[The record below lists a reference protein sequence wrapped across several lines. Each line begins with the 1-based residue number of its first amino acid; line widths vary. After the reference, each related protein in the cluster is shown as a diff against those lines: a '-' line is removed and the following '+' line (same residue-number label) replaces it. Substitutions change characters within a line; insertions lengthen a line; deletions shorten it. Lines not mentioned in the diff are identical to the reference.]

1 MKLTPKE
8 EKYLK
13 AKEAYYEGESYED
26 DEVSIKSPIM
36 EDWEFDEL
44 ELELKEEGSCAIEMV
59 GFKTKGTKVT
69 HPTRMKSLDKIQ
81 FQTDYEP
88 IDEFF
93 KWFNSIGF
101 VGSVSFGPKFDG
113 NAVNLVFKNGKLH
126 KAITRGD
133 GEEGQDVT
141 DKLRHIVPNNI
152 KLDSTTDSCEIRGEV
167 VINKSIFEEK
177 YGDVY
182 SNPRNFVAGKLNK
195 DQLAMDII
203 NDLSFMAFDVKLG
216 DGYYLENDVDEL
228 VKWGFESYKTNHD
241 YDSITTEGFLQ
252 IYNDFKTYREE
263 ECPYLMDGIVV
274 KMPVECRELVNEKE
288 HHPLW
293 ALAIKFPPKV
303 GITYINNIEWSL
315 GTTGSLIP
323 VAILEPVDLDGSI
336 VKRVTLHNHEWA
348 TNKGCGI
355 GAKIEIVKSGDIIPK
370 VLTVLKKGDKIE
382 LITEY
387 QGCKVEL
394 DGVHLR
400 VENYEELP
408 EHKIRILHHG
418 LVSLG
423 IKGIGPAAS
432 KKLFNA
438 GIKRITTLFSYANYF
453 NKEKL
458 IASGEFK
465 EGRELDLIFENVEK
479 LKEVELWK
487 LVNSFKFKG
496 VGKTMS
502 KEIAKYI
509 AGIKPDYS
517 GLEKAVV
524 ARFDKDS
531 KSPERDLIEMFV
543 ESIDSFEKRI
553 KVIFPEKIDMSK
565 IGGIFEL
572 TGSPKEHGFKVK
584 ADFLKLASDNGYLH
598 GKLNVDCD
606 FLLTDSMSSSSSKMT
621 KANKLGVEI
630 ITYSD
635 FVNQYLK

>member
-13 AKEAYYEGESYED
+13 AKEAYYEMTGDFGETTLL
-26 DEVSIKSPIM
+26 M

-44 ELELKEEGSCAIEMV
+44 ELELKEEGSCVIEMV

-69 HPTRMKSLDKIQ
+69 HPTLMKSLDKIQ

-93 KWFNSIGF
+93 KWLKSISFAGPL
-101 VGSVSFGPKFDG
+101 GFGPKFDG

-141 DKLRHIVPNNI
+141 DKLRHMVPNNI
-152 KLDSTTDSCEIRGEV
+152 KLDSTLDSCEIRGEV
-167 VINKSIFEEK
+167 VINKSIFEKK

-182 SNPRNFVAGKLNK
+182 SNPRNFVAGMLNR

-203 NDLSFMAFDVKLG
+203 KDLSFMAFDVKLEE
-216 DGYYLENDVDEL
+216 GYYLEDDVEEL
-228 VKWGFESYKTNHD
+228 VKWGFESYKTNHAS
-241 YDSITTEGFLQ
+241 DSISTEDFLQ
-252 IYNDFKTYREE
+252 IYNEFKTYREE

-274 KMPVECRELVNEKE
+274 KMPVECRELANEKE

-303 GITYINNIEWSL
+303 GITYINDIEWSL

-370 VLTVLKKGDKIE
+370 VLTVLEKGDEIE
-382 LITEY
+382 LITKY

-408 EHKIRILHHG
+408 EYQIKRLHHG
-418 LVSLG
+418 ITALG
-423 IKGIGPAAS
+423 IKGIGPALS
-432 KKLFNA
+432 V
-438 GIKRITTLFSYANYF
+438 RIYWSGFKTIMSLFSI
-453 NKEKL
+453 NKELL
-458 IASGEFK
+458 IKSGQFKAS
-465 EGRELDLIFENVEK
+465 RELDLLFENLEK
-479 LKEVELWK
+479 LKEVDLWK
-487 LVNSFKFKG
+487 IVNSFKFKG

-502 KEIAKYI
+502 KEIAKEI
-509 AGIKPDYS
+509 AGIEPDYS

-524 ARFDKDS
+524 VRFS
-531 KSPERDLIEMFV
+531 KYSSTGEILTIEIFV
-543 ESIDSFEKRI
+543 EKLKEVGI
-553 KVIFPEKIDMSK
+553 KVNYPEKIDMSQV
-565 IGGIFEL
+565 GGIFEM
-572 TGSPKEHGFKVK
+572 TGKPTTHKIK
-584 ADFLKLASDNGYLH
+584 ADFVKELLDRGFIH
-598 GKLNVDCD
+598 GKLNKDCD
-606 FLLTDSMSSSSSKMT
+606 FLITDSLNSKSSKMK
-621 KANKLGVEI
+621 KAEKLGVKI
-630 ITYSD
+630 LTYDD
-635 FVNQYLK
+635 FLKNY